1 MRHERGITFLEVV
14 FASAMLAV
22 VAATITSGFAL
33 IDRLSR
39 IGERKLAAHEVAHR
53 LVLQFLDNPTQ
64 MPEDTLP
71 LPAEVTGRVEKFWY
85 LLNDS
90 ELTEEDT
97 QDSGVTTRGQTNTQQ
112 LSVEDRINARLSMV
126 TVEVYEDDNGR
137 RSLAPIASITRLYDP
152 FAGAEDDPATFMK
165 HLQKKFEGQPEV
177 QALLQSLM
185 AQMVQEQQMKNQQNA
200 PPAMQQPTPPSEAP
214 PK

>member
-71 LPAEVTGRVEKFWY
+71 LPAEVTGRIEKFWY

-90 ELTEEDT
+90 ELTAEDT
-97 QDSGVTTRGQTNTQQ
+97 EDSGVTTRGQTNTQQ
-112 LSVEDRINARLSMV
+112 LTAEERIQARLSMV

-200 PPAMQQPTPPSEAP
+200 PPPMQQPTPPSEAP